1 MFEWDARK
9 AAVNRSKHG
18 VSFEE
23 AATVFGDP
31 DALDGPDLS
40 HSDKESRFLRLGR
53 AMRGAS
59 SSSLIRSGGETMAKA
74 SASSA
79 RGVRAA
85 KSARRTRRRRRINF
99 SEIQEASRAQLQA
112 MRRVGRPPLGSEPR
126 RLIAIRIDPKVLDA
140 VRREAKQRRLGYQSL
155 INDLLAKHVE
165 RARSAS

>member
-1 MFEWDARK
+1 
-9 AAVNRSKHG
+9 
-18 VSFEE
+18 
-23 AATVFGDP
+23 
-31 DALDGPDLS
+31 
-40 HSDKESRFLRLGR
+40 
-53 AMRGAS
+53 
-59 SSSLIRSGGETMAKA
+59 MAKA

-79 RGVRAA
+79 RGARAA

-99 SEIQEASRAQLQA
+99 SEIQEASRAQLQS